1 MYLYIF
7 HSILLFIWYFFFFF
21 LSSFCQN
28 FLTANFQQGFPVICL
43 CLDDF
48 CLGFQFWVSVPLLVS
63 LVILWLWSA
72 AVSPLIFIVYWS
84 PVCCSVHGL
93 FVWSAWR
100 LGQLKCIWKNL
111 SCTSWS
117 FKHLLP
123 KTVKLYLVGVVL
135 KTKVGHIKLI

>member
-28 FLTANFQQGFPVICL
+28 FLTANVQQGFPVICL

-48 CLGFQFWVSVPLLVS
+48 CLGFQFWVSVPLLVA

-93 FVWSAWR
+93 FVCEAWTRGVLAQRWVFRCFYKGHGVGSAQR
-100 LGQLKCIWKNL
+100 F
-111 SCTSWS
+111 SC
-117 FKHLLP
+117 
-123 KTVKLYLVGVVL
+123 KTGESEEEISVAFR
-135 KTKVGHIKLI
+135 TT